1 MSLQLLVDDPDALP
15 GKSDSDRK
23 AIVASFEV
31 PRSSAEQL
39 SSATNSRSGTEPS
52 HTRMA

>member
-31 PRSSAEQL
+31 PR
-39 SSATNSRSGTEPS
+39 
-52 HTRMA
+52 